1 MLLTELG
8 ASAPPTGSGVA
19 GSTAATLDMGSVVPA
34 GALGSLGLSPASSTQ
49 AGVGAGVG
57 IGAPTGSSAL
67 AMGMAAASVSA
78 TGGHAH
84 AHAHSATGLSL
95 DMSAGSVVVNEPP
108 GAAEGRE
115 CVNCGA
121 VSTPLWRRDGTGHY
135 LCSTRE
141 RELTLLL
148 HTYS

>member
-1 MLLTELG
+1 M
-8 ASAPPTGSGVA
+8 A

-34 GALGSLGLSPASSTQ
+34 GALGSFGLSPASSTQ
-49 AGVGAGVG
+49 ANVGV
-57 IGAPTGSSAL
+57 GAPTGSSAL

-78 TGGHAH
+78 TGGHGH
-84 AHAHSATGLSL
+84 AHANASAHRNAATGLSL
-95 DMSAGSVVVNEPP
+95 DMSAGSVVANEPP

-135 LCSTRE
+135 LCSTRALSPFAHILVLE
-141 RELTLLL
+141 NLVL
-148 HTYS
+148 